1 MSDLA
6 QVIFGI
12 SFIFLMTSLGS
23 GLVFLF
29 KKQIGEKANKLLV
42 GFSSGIMI
50 AASIWSLLIPAIE
63 QSSSYGDWQFL
74 PAVVGFLA
82 GGMFLLAIDIIC
94 GKIDKKGE
102 NFVKNGEK
110 GLKKSSKV
118 FLAMTLHNIP
128 EGLAVGVAFGG
139 AWASGGSA
147 AISLALSI
155 AIAIGIQNF
164 PEGAAISIP
173 IRIETGSKA
182 KGFLMGVLS
191 GIVEPIAAIAGFFL
205 AASITSIMPWVLAF
219 AAGAM
224 IYVVINEL
232 LPESQVGE
240 GAMLGTWGT
249 MIGFMLM
256 MALDVGLG

>member
-12 SFIFLMTSLGS
+12 CFIFLMTSLGS

-29 KKQIGEKANKLLV
+29 KKQVGEKTNKLLV

-50 AASIWSLLIPAIE
+50 AASIWSLLMPAIE
-63 QSSSYGDWQFL
+63 QSKSYGDLQFL
-74 PAVVGFLA
+74 PAVVGFFA
-82 GGMFLLAIDIIC
+82 GGLFLLVIDLIC
-94 GKIDKKGE
+94 KRIDNRDLNLKK
-102 NFVKNGEK
+102 NSAK

-139 AWASGGSA
+139 AWVSGNSA

-173 IRIETGSKA
+173 IKVDTGSKI
-182 KGFLMGVLS
+182 KGFFMGVLS
-191 GIVEPIAAIAGFFL
+191 GLVEPIAAIAGFFL
-205 AASITSIMPWVLAF
+205 AASITSIMPWILAF

-224 IYVVINEL
+224 IYVVVNEL
-232 LPESQVGE
+232 MPEIQVGG
-240 GAMLGTWGT
+240 GAILGTWGT

>member
-29 KKQIGEKANKLLV
+29 KKQIGEKTNKLLV
-42 GFSSGIMI
+42 GLSSGIMI
-50 AASIWSLLIPAIE
+50 AASIWSLLMPAIE
-63 QSSSYGDWQFL
+63 QSENYGDLQFL
-74 PAVVGFLA
+74 PAVIGFLA
-82 GGMFLLAIDIIC
+82 GGLFLLAIDLIC
-94 GKIDKKGE
+94 KKIDKKDE
-102 NFVKNGEK
+102 NFAKINKK
-110 GLKKSSKV
+110 GSKKTSKV
-118 FLAMTLHNIP
+118 FLAMMLHNIP

-139 AWASGGSA
+139 AWVSGSSV
-147 AISLALSI
+147 AISMALSI
-155 AIAIGIQNF
+155 AVAIGIQNL

-173 IRIETGSKA
+173 IAIETGSKA
-182 KGFLMGVLS
+182 KGFYMGVLS
-191 GIVEPIAAIAGFFL
+191 GIVEPIAAVAGFFL

-224 IYVVINEL
+224 IYVVVNEL
-232 LPESQVGE
+232 MPESQVGD
-240 GAMLGTWGT
+240 GATLGTWGT
-249 MIGFMLM
+249 MIGFMIM